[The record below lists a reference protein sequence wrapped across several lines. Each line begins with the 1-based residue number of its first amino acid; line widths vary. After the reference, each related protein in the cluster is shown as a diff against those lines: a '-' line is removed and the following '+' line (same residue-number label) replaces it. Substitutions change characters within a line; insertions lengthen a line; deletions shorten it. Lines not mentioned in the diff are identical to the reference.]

1 MGRTIG
7 EQDWRTFKPKHSTD
21 SNGRDPIEEKNLL
34 AKTLL
39 AEALLAEALLRK
51 DPPGKDPSE

>member
-7 EQDWRTFKPKHSTD
+7 EQDWRTFNPKRSRD
-21 SNGRDPIEEKNLL
+21 SNGGDPTEEKNLL

-39 AEALLAEALLRK
+39 AESLLVEALLRK